1 MRAVRVRALIVALA
15 LALAPF
21 EGPAAQDF
29 PSRPVRFLVPYAA
42 GGSGDLLARLL
53 GNKLASIWG
62 QQVVVD
68 NRPGAGGLIGT
79 EFAAHSEPDG
89 YTLYLATDG
98 PLTIA
103 ATLYKRVPYDW
114 KRDFAPVSMLAM
126 GYQVLLVGRS
136 LPARTVQELVA
147 LARQKP
153 GELNYASIGIGS
165 APHLAAEL
173 FKSVAKVD
181 ITHVP
186 YRGSS
191 AQAIAALIAG
201 DVSMFLVG
209 TSTAVPYIQ
218 SGAVQGLAVTSSHRV
233 QGLPDVPTF
242 AEAGLP
248 ASTSASGSRCSSPAA
263 RRRQSSA
270 SSAPTLRK
278 WSPIPSSRTPWPC
291 AASRLK
297 RARPSSWRSSWTR
310 TTSSF
315 AISSASSACR
325 WNDAAARRYA
335 RRRLSCEAGL
345 ATLNAGH
352 DICPA

>member
-1 MRAVRVRALIVALA
+1 MRAVRVRVLIVALIFA
-15 LALAPF
+15 LISALAPL
-21 EGPAAQDF
+21 GGAAAQDF
-29 PSRPVRFLVPYAA
+29 PSRPVRFVVPYAA

-53 GNKLASIWG
+53 GNKLAGIWG

-79 EFAAHSEPDG
+79 EFAARSEADG

-126 GYQVLLVGRS
+126 GYQILLVGRS
-136 LPARTVQELVA
+136 LPARNVQELVA
-147 LARQKP
+147 LAHQKP

-165 APHLAAEL
+165 APHLGAEL

-233 QGLPDVPTF
+233 QGLPKVPTF

-248 ASTSASGSRCSSPAA
+248 GVDVSIVPGGTPAAIVGKLSADIAQVVADPEFKSALAARGFEAQASTPEQLADFLDKDYVKFRDLI
-263 RRRQSSA
+263 QK
-270 SSAPTLRK
+270 L
-278 WSPIPSSRTPWPC
+278 
-291 AASRLK
+291 
-297 RARPSSWRSSWTR
+297 
-310 TTSSF
+310 
-315 AISSASSACR
+315 
-325 WNDAAARRYA
+325 
-335 RRRLSCEAGL
+335 GL
-345 ATLNAGH
+345 QVE
-352 DICPA
+352 

>member
-1 MRAVRVRALIVALA
+1 MRAVRVRTLTVAL
-15 LALAPF
+15 LILSLAPF
-21 EGPAAQDF
+21 ERAAAQDF
-29 PSRPVRFLVPYAA
+29 PSRPVRFVVPYAA

-79 EFAAHSEPDG
+79 EFAAHAEPDG

-136 LPARTVQELVA
+136 LAAQNVQELIA

-165 APHLAAEL
+165 APHLGAEL

-191 AQAIAALIAG
+191 AQAITALIAG

-218 SGAVQGLAVTSSHRV
+218 SSAVRGLAVTSSQRV
-233 QGLPDVPTF
+233 QGLPQVPTF

-248 ASTSASGSRCSSPAA
+248 GVDVSIWFAVLVPGGTPTPIVRKLSADIAQVAADPEFKNALAA
-263 RRRQSSA
+263 RGFEAQSSA
-270 SSAPTLRK
+270 PEQLADFLDRDYVK
-278 WSPIPSSRTPWPC
+278 FRDLIQ
-291 AASRLK
+291 RL
-297 RARPSSWRSSWTR
+297 
-310 TTSSF
+310 
-315 AISSASSACR
+315 
-325 WNDAAARRYA
+325 
-335 RRRLSCEAGL
+335 GL
-345 ATLNAGH
+345 QVE
-352 DICPA
+352 